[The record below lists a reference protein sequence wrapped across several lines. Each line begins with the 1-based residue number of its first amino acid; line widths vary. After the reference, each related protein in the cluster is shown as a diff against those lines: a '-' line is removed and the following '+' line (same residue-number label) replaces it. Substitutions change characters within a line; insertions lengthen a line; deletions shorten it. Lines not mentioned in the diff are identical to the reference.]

1 MTMTPTEA
9 RGRRRFWGGRGPA
22 EHRWID
28 LDRGAIT
35 HRYDRLAKLIP
46 LFDWLF
52 FQPPGF
58 RRNAIERLALA
69 HGDRVLE
76 IGCGTGR
83 NLPLLRKAVGAAGS
97 VYGVDISAGMLA
109 K

>member
-1 MTMTPTEA
+1 MSAHE
-9 RGRRRFWGGRGPA
+9 WV
-22 EHRWID
+22 D

-35 HRYDRLAKLIP
+35 RRYDRFAQIIP

-52 FQPPGF
+52 FMPPGF
-58 RRNAIERLALA
+58 RQKAADRLRFKP
-69 HGDRVLE
+69 GGRVLE

-83 NLPLLRKAVGAAGS
+83 ILPPLRAAVGPTGS

-109 K
+109 KARELCAQSDGPTSI